1 MATITKL
8 EELEIWQLARSYSK
22 GISELLR
29 SDVFKQELG
38 LKQQMKNA
46 SGSIMDNIAEGFGR
60 GSKNE
65 FVNYLTIAK
74 GSTEETRSQLYPCK
88 DQELITE
95 IRFNDLYHQSDILI
109 KRTTGL
115 INYLNIS
122 SLKGSKFKN
131 RQ

>member
-1 MATITKL
+1 M
-8 EELEIWQLARSYSK
+8 
-22 GISELLR
+22 
-29 SDVFKQELG
+29 
-38 LKQQMKNA
+38 
-46 SGSIMDNIAEGFGR
+46 
-60 GSKNE
+60 
-65 FVNYLTIAK
+65 NYLMIAK
-74 GSTEETRSQLYPCK
+74 GSTEETISQLYRCK

-109 KRTTGL
+109 KRTPGL